1 MKIAQVQ
8 RDDQVQIKVFVMNK
22 HECVMSLLFCL
33 KMALTRSD
41 LIATLS
47 RRVHVYTVLLIL
59 SLTLQ
64 EQIFLAIN
72 HSSS

>member
-1 MKIAQVQ
+1 MKTAQVH

-47 RRVHVYTVLLIL
+47 GTVHEYTVLD
-59 SLTLQ
+59 S
-64 EQIFLAIN
+64 
-72 HSSS
+72 

>member
-1 MKIAQVQ
+1 MKTAQVH

-33 KMALTRSD
+33 KMVLTRSD

-47 RRVHVYTVLLIL
+47 GTVHENTVLD
-59 SLTLQ
+59 S
-64 EQIFLAIN
+64 
-72 HSSS
+72 